1 MINTK
6 RNSSQVVIGGGTP
19 RTQLPFLIHI
29 ITRLKRIEMMVNNN
43 SLPFDAIV
51 YNLSV
56 IVKHNSFLGN
66 SPYIPINNFI
76 KESDKMAQY
85 VITDGTRWIMR
96 DRKGKYVPTSCEA
109 LADVYSNK
117 QANSIFQNQL
127 SKALKTRFHLE
138 KIDEVPALVKQVTQ
152 ERVQSN
158 TEKVA
163 IAENIQYWV
172 DKVSDLNGLAS
183 EALHRKD
190 DLLSQLSKVDQ
201 ELSDIDHYIEFVN
214 LNAAQGYKAYKM
226 IKDRR
231 IIRRSIKNELD
242 ILNIILGKKISE
254 TATDEIQ
261 KAVSGMDNRKY
272 EPRVLNEL
280 FDF

>member
-1 MINTK
+1 M
-6 RNSSQVVIGGGTP
+6 S
-19 RTQLPFLIHI
+19 
-29 ITRLKRIEMMVNNN
+29 
-43 SLPFDAIV
+43 
-51 YNLSV
+51 
-56 IVKHNSFLGN
+56 
-66 SPYIPINNFI
+66 
-76 KESDKMAQY
+76 QY

-96 DRKGKYVPTSCEA
+96 DRHGKYVPTSCEA

-127 SKALKTRFHLE
+127 SKALKSCFYVE
-138 KIDEVPALVKQVTQ
+138 KTDKPPELVKQITQ
-152 ERVQSN
+152 EKVNEN
-158 TEKVA
+158 TETPSNS
-163 IAENIQYWV
+163 ENIQYWI
-172 DKVSDLNGLAS
+172 DKISDLNGLVS

-190 DLLSQLSKVDQ
+190 NLLSQLSKIDQ

-242 ILNIILGKKISE
+242 VLNIILGKKISE

-261 KAVSGMDNRKY
+261 KAISGMDKRTY

>member
-1 MINTK
+1 M
-6 RNSSQVVIGGGTP
+6 S
-19 RTQLPFLIHI
+19 
-29 ITRLKRIEMMVNNN
+29 
-43 SLPFDAIV
+43 
-51 YNLSV
+51 
-56 IVKHNSFLGN
+56 
-66 SPYIPINNFI
+66 
-76 KESDKMAQY
+76 QY
-85 VITDGTRWIMR
+85 VITDGSRWITKNR
-96 DRKGKYVPTSCEA
+96 NGKYVPTTCEA
-109 LADVYSNK
+109 LADTFGNK
-117 QANSIFQNQL
+117 EANSVYNNNL
-127 SKALKTRFHLE
+127 SKALKSCFYVE
-138 KIDEVPALVKQVTQ
+138 KTDKPPELVKQITQ
-152 ERVQSN
+152 EKVNEN
-158 TEKVA
+158 TETPSNS
-163 IAENIQYWV
+163 ENIQYWI

-231 IIRRSIKNELD
+231 IIRRSIKNELEV
-242 ILNIILGKKISE
+242 LNIILGKKISE

-261 KAVSGMDNRKY
+261 KAISGMDKRTY